1 MGEITVE
8 SLLNVRFDGV
18 KINNL
23 RVLARKTVQVKPYE
37 AEVFEAE
44 TGITIEENI
53 TGMERAL
60 IEEIVHISL
69 EFSIYS
75 QLLARK
81 SITMDEFMQRKQEML
96 KSALTLTNKLR
107 QINPDSK
114 VLATVLGEVQ
124 EN

>member
-23 RVLARKTVQVKPYE
+23 RVLARKTVQLKPYE
-37 AEVFEAE
+37 TEVFEAE